1 MTLILT
7 LLFLSLDV
15 DIVEEVKY
23 YGSDF
28 AECSNQEHD
37 YEMEGEVFFDDA
49 SMMV

>member
-1 MTLILT
+1 MTHYSLT
-7 LLFLSLDV
+7 FIFIDV

-28 AECSNQEHD
+28 AECSNPEHD

-49 SMMV
+49 AMMV